1 MQPGDLIRMIPWT
14 IDELPQWFGIVIE
27 TGVPLFETPL
37 PGHEDPCTD
46 PCTPD
51 AVRVHWGSAGIDKIS
66 TDEIEVVSE
75 SR

>member
-14 IDELPQWFGIVIE
+14 IDESPQWFGIVIE
-27 TGVPLFETPL
+27 TGVPLFES
-37 PGHEDPCTD
+37 ED

>member
-14 IDELPQWFGIVIE
+14 IDERPQWFGIVIE
-27 TGVPLFETPL
+27 TGVPLFEN
-37 PGHEDPCTD
+37 ED

>member
-14 IDELPQWFGIVIE
+14 IDERPQWFGIVIE
-27 TGVPLFETPL
+27 TGVPLFEN
-37 PGHEDPCTD
+37 ED

-51 AVRVHWGSAGIDKIS
+51 AVCVHWGSAGIDKIS

>member
-1 MQPGDLIRMIPWT
+1 MIPWT
-14 IDELPQWFGIVIE
+14 IDESPQWFGIVIE
-27 TGVPLFETPL
+27 TGVPLFES
-37 PGHEDPCTD
+37 ED